1 MKQKFST
8 LAIATATLLF
18 FAGCSNTTSHNNLPQ
33 NPKDK
38 EEYKDESGNLWIW
51 NAGAGYWGMSGGSY
65 SGTNGISSDNG
76 NNSYRYY
83 PSTGKF
89 TNSTGTTITPPTSIS
104 SGIKSA
110 TTTSS
115 SKSSA
120 TKGVFG
126 STGKSHSISA

>member
-1 MKQKFST
+1 MKQNFST
-8 LAIATATLLF
+8 LTIATATLLF
-18 FAGCSNTTSHNNLPQ
+18 FAGCSNTTNHNNLPQ

-51 NAGAGYWGMSGGSY
+51 NAGSGYWGMS

-89 TNSTGTTITPPTSIS
+89 TNSTGTTVTPPANIS

-110 TTTSS
+110 STTSG

-120 TKGVFG
+120 TKGAFG